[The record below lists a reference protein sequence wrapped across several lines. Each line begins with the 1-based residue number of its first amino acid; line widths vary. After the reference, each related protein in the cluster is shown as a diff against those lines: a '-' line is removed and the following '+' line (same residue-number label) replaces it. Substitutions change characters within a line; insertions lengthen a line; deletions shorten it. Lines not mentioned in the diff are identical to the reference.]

1 MTKRANRALLLCFA
15 ALLVVSMVAAPA
27 AATPPLGG
35 PMIDLTNQRMNFY
48 CFGDTISIGFSV
60 VGLGDD
66 SCHLWIESDL
76 LINHTLDTET
86 EYTRDGN
93 YGSCKI
99 KVLEPPEEQR
109 LPRNPGYDS
118 FGDYQYD
125 YIYLKG
131 DLDIETRIVVINT
144 QYGLFAGITN
154 EEALFYY
161 ACNQIK
167 EWEETLTALAVILT
181 VVLVM
186 SAVGITRTVIKRRKA
201 RAQFS
206 AMRNSQDVVKKNLDH
221 D

>member
-1 MTKRANRALLLCFA
+1 MIRANRALLLCFA

-35 PMIDLTNQRMNFY
+35 PIIDLTNRRMNFY
-48 CFGDTISIGFSV
+48 CFGDTISVGFAV

-66 SCHLWIESDL
+66 PCRLWLESDL
-76 LINHTLDTET
+76 PINHTLDTET
-86 EYTRDGN
+86 EYTSDGN

-118 FGDYQYD
+118 FQDYQYA

-131 DLDIETRIVVINT
+131 DHNVEKTIIVINT

-161 ACNQIK
+161 ACDQIK
-167 EWEETLTALAVILT
+167 EWEETLTVLAVILT
-181 VVLVM
+181 VVLVV
-186 SAVGITRTVIKRRKA
+186 SAVGIARTVIKRRKA
-201 RAQFS
+201 RGRFS
-206 AMRNSQDVVKKNLDH
+206 AAGNSQDVVKESLDH